1 MESKSDLFTV
11 HLPVCPVQT
20 CTIYAIFSL
29 SFTSCKQ
36 WAYSWTSLSLHSD
49 FTVSDQDSLCSLLIT
64 MYFISDFTHLQYIL
78 LYSSPIVYLDSN
90 PYFLFPLLKIPPGY
104 PWQTRA
110 PRPSVARG
118 LLCNLW
124 PKNISYN
131 LKRKEKEEDEET
143 GEFTT

>member
-49 FTVSDQDSLCSLLIT
+49 LTVSDQDSLCSLLLLLC
-64 MYFISDFTHLQYIL
+64 ISYQISPTYSISFYIPAL
-78 LYSSPIVYLDSN
+78 VVYLDSN

-118 LLCNLW
+118 LFCNLW

-131 LKRKEKEEDEET
+131 LKEKEEDEET